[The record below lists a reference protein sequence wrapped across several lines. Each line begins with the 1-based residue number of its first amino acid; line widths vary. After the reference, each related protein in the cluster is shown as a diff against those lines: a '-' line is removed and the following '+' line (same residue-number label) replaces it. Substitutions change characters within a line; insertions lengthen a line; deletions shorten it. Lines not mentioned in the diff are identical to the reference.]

1 MALIKCPECGK
12 EVSDKA
18 KMCPNCGFEV
28 AEALSPA
35 KTQIRIGF
43 LDGRKQMCVVVD
55 VRNGNKLI
63 SRASSG
69 DVVELDI
76 SHDTEIAFYEHWQY
90 MRLEQGRSS
99 KPMFTTTVKPK
110 KKYQAIWAEV
120 MLSSKIIACS
130 EVDAYTSENSGN
142 SNANSSYVFFS
153 R

>member
-18 KMCPNCGFEV
+18 KMCPHCGFEV
-28 AEALSPA
+28 ADALSPA

-43 LDGRKQMCVVVD
+43 LDGRKQTCVVAD
-55 VRNGNKLI
+55 IRNGNKLI
-63 SRASSG
+63 SKASSG
-69 DVVELDI
+69 DIIELDI
-76 SHDTEIAFYEHWQY
+76 SCDTEIAFYELWQY
-90 MRLEQGRSS
+90 MRLEQGRTS

-110 KKYQAIWAEV
+110 RKYQTVWAEV

-130 EVDAYTSENSGN
+130 EVDTYTSENCGS